1 MLSKT
6 VITTIKMIILFAI
19 VYIIIALLY
28 GHKEYFNSRH
38 HALKKPQLT
47 KQPRVVV
54 SFSTLP
60 SRVGNIP
67 KVVNSI
73 LKNTIVPDIIYIN
86 IPKFSKRE
94 NKEYNINEDIM
105 KDIMKDIKNEH
116 KNKVKFNFISND
128 YGPVTK
134 LYPTLLTENDP
145 ETIIICVDDDKEYDP
160 WTIEH
165 LLNSSEYFGDSC
177 VCVSGWNYINLKFI
191 ALPITINVPNYVKR
205 VDILQCYNGVLY
217 KRKFFQEDFERYLN
231 IKCCFTTDDIMI
243 SKYLNSKQIKI
254 LAVPFV
260 NRHKNIGSNS
270 STLGIFNLLN
280 NSWIKCI
287 DAKI

>member
-6 VITTIKMIILFAI
+6 VTTTIKMIILFAI

-38 HALKKPQLT
+38 HALKKPPST

-73 LKNTIVPDIIYIN
+73 LQNTIVPDIIYIN

-94 NKEYNINEDIM
+94 NKEYIIDENIKDM
-105 KDIMKDIKNEH
+105 KGIKNNE
-116 KNKVKFNFISND
+116 KIKFNFIDTD

-134 LYPTLLTENDP
+134 LYPTLLAENDP

-165 LLNSSEYFGDSC
+165 LLNASEFFKDSC
-177 VCVSGWNYINLKFI
+177 ICVSGWNYINLKFI
-191 ALPITINVPNYVKR
+191 ALPITINVPNYVKK

-217 KRKFFQEDFERYLN
+217 KRKFFQDDFQKYLN
-231 IKCCFTTDDIMI
+231 LKCCFTTDDIMI
-243 SKYLNSKQIKI
+243 SKYLNSKEIEI
-254 LAVPFV
+254 LSVPFYH
-260 NRHKNIGSNS
+260 RHKSIGSNS
-270 STLGIFNLLN
+270 SALGIFNLLN

-287 DAKI
+287 DSKV

>member
-6 VITTIKMIILFAI
+6 VTTTIKIIILFAI

-38 HALKKPQLT
+38 HALNKPPSI

-73 LKNTIVPDIIYIN
+73 LQNTIVPDIIYIN

-94 NKEYNINEDIM
+94 NKEYIIDKNIKN
-105 KDIMKDIKNEH
+105 MKDIKNNE
-116 KNKVKFNFISND
+116 KIKFNFIDTD

-134 LYPTLLTENDP
+134 LYPTLLAENDP

-165 LLNSSEYFGDSC
+165 LLNASEFFKDSC
-177 VCVSGWNYINLKFI
+177 ICVSGWNYINLKFI
-191 ALPITINVPNYVKR
+191 ALPITINVPNYVKK

-217 KRKFFQEDFERYLN
+217 KRKFFQDDFQKYLN
-231 IKCCFTTDDIMI
+231 LKCCFTTDDIMI
-243 SKYLNSKQIKI
+243 SKYLNSKEIEI
-254 LAVPFV
+254 LSVPFYH
-260 NRHKNIGSNS
+260 RHKSIGSNS
-270 STLGIFNLLN
+270 SALGIFNLLN

-287 DAKI
+287 DSKV